1 MGIGTSQGLRVAA
14 VSDTDGSISYGPLL
28 FESEQSVYD
37 VCFRDKYLWCTTNV
51 DGNPGLTRVDL
62 GQQIGSNLVFAYA
75 WDLYDPDTTGRIT
88 TACAF
93 AGYTTQIIFTT
104 AKTTTNGS
112 IYIQHATNLIESG
125 ILRTGYVRY
134 NTLENKIF
142 KYVVPRFD
150 TTDGG
155 LTILSVDQF
164 GIEYGLGTYPQGSEI
179 GQVGISY
186 PVGSQQYLGFEF
198 TFTRSNT
205 NAAKGPTFTGYQLK
219 VLPAIPRQRLV
230 QFPCSLY
237 DSESDKF
244 GNKSG
249 YEGSAYDRL
258 KTLEGIESN
267 GDTIKIED
275 FRTNESFTGII
286 EEIDFV
292 NRTPTDKRYAG
303 YGGLMLVT
311 VRTIS

>member
-1 MGIGTSQGLRVAA
+1 M
-14 VSDTDGSISYGPLL
+14 
-28 FESEQSVYD
+28 
-37 VCFRDKYLWCTTNV
+37 
-51 DGNPGLTRVDL
+51 
-62 GQQIGSNLVFAYA
+62 
-75 WDLYDPDTTGRIT
+75 TGVQT
-88 TACAF
+88 CALP
-93 AGYTTQIIFTT
+93 I
-104 AKTTTNGS
+104 
-112 IYIQHATNLIESG
+112 
-125 ILRTGYVRY
+125 
-134 NTLENKIF
+134 LENKIF

-155 LTILSVDQF
+155 LTIKSIDQF
-164 GIEYGLGTYPQGSEI
+164 GIEYGLGSYPQGSEI

-186 PVGSQQYLGFEF
+186 PVGAQQYLAFSFEF
-198 TFTRSNT
+198 SRSST
-205 NAAKGPTFTGYQLK
+205 NSANGPTFTGYQLK
-219 VLPAIPRQRLV
+219 VLPAIPRQRLI

-286 EEIDFV
+286 EEIDFI

-311 VRTIS
+311 IRTIS